1 MGYTQ
6 TDKNISL
13 SWQEY
18 IDTLSQELKKIEKI
32 QLDTNLSS
40 IILFV
45 VMLGVAIVIL
55 IPLWITI
62 IQLMIISSSGQILII
77 FSFMVM
83 MMAMPLAIRTITIVI
98 KKIQAIN
105 LSQSYREA
113 LSSLSNIYHSKNR
126 EITDIEDILTATQS
140 ILKIVTLIQKN
151 IRWNFLY
158 NKTSKQSLSDFA
170 QVTTTM
176 SLVFLEN
183 LKKDLIHHMEEKKK
197 ILESQK
203 QLLAESNMDIY
214 DGFIFRLDKQVE
226 QFKSLE
232 KVLVSI

>member
-1 MGYTQ
+1 
-6 TDKNISL
+6 
-13 SWQEY
+13 
-18 IDTLSQELKKIEKI
+18 
-32 QLDTNLSS
+32 
-40 IILFV
+40 
-45 VMLGVAIVIL
+45 
-55 IPLWITI
+55 
-62 IQLMIISSSGQILII
+62 MIISSSGLILIF

-183 LKKDLIHHMEEKKK
+183 LKKDLIHHMKEKKK
-197 ILESQK
+197 MLESQK